1 MIVTMLVDSSNTE
14 IKTIR
19 YSSLPTEAYNEL
31 IESSE
36 KALNTP
42 EYSEN
47 YNKWTNKLQK
57 FSISQLWEL
66 TEHKGEIS

>member
-1 MIVTMLVDSSNTE
+1 MLVDSSNTE

-19 YSSLPTEAYNEL
+19 YSSLPTKAHDEL

-57 FSISQLWEL
+57 FSISQIWEL
-66 TEHKGEIS
+66 TEYKGDIS